1 MVDFNLD
8 RIQVVV
14 PSEAPEEA
22 AFSIQVQNVPG
33 WVSSEETFYCMGAP
47 GPARITVTAPLQ
59 AGPGQQIKILGVGFN
74 KLANVTLISVEDSPR
89 FLMTSARIV
98 NNGQVVFT
106 MTANVMKDTYRVQ
119 VSLTD
124 GKRLLSPETLKRV

>member
-1 MVDFNLD
+1 
-8 RIQVVV
+8 
-14 PSEAPEEA
+14 
-22 AFSIQVQNVPG
+22 
-33 WVSSEETFYCMGAP
+33 
-47 GPARITVTAPLQ
+47 
-59 AGPGQQIKILGVGFN
+59 
-74 KLANVTLISVEDSPR
+74 VTLISVEDSRR